1 MANSGDI
8 RIKQAL
14 ISSWQKKPAV
24 LLAQGLEQIGVKIIA
39 SGGTAKAIEDA
50 RGAVTKLETITGF
63 AKLLNG
69 RVKTLHTSVHAAI
82 LANRNNS
89 DDMADLSRLNL
100 AGIDLVAV
108 DLYPFP
114 HRIEKNCEFPV
125 ELIDIGGVAL
135 IRGAAKNYEFVT
147 TLSRAEQFSSFLE
160 YITENKGI
168 VSSTYRRRLA
178 GESFDYTSKYDS
190 TIAKAF
196 VA

>member
-1 MANSGDI
+1 LANKGDI
-8 RIKQAL
+8 QIKQAL
-14 ISSWQKKPAV
+14 ISAWEKEPAV
-24 LLAQGLEQIGVKIIA
+24 RLAQGLEQIGVTIIA

-50 RGAVTKLETITGF
+50 GVSVTKLETITGF

-82 LANRNNS
+82 LANRNNP

-114 HRIEKNCEFPV
+114 NSIEENIVFPV

-135 IRGAAKNYEFVT
+135 IRGAAKNFDFVT
-147 TLSRAEQFSSFLE
+147 TLSRAGQFGSALE
-160 YITENKGI
+160 YFIENKGI
-168 VSSTYRRRLA
+168 VSASYRRRLA
-178 GESFDYTSKYDS
+178 GESFEYTSKYDS
-190 TIAKAF
+190 AIAKAF